1 LVVPGQIRHGGA
13 RAVGALLALGL
24 SATGAFAQA
33 DAFRDSGLRPSLPAG
48 SRTVAQTNDLSVPL
62 GSGAGVTGYIST
74 GEPSGK
80 PKKKRKTNKKEAV
93 APASGAPLNVVE
105 SAQPG
110 QKMNPRIGSITPA
123 PPVRKKPVDDDPYG
137 PVGFHAG
144 AFLVKPSLEVSEG
157 YDSNPFRVQ
166 NGPSS
171 AFTEVKGA
179 VSAKSEWSRH
189 EMQLDLRGSYTA
201 YSNVDDINRPD
212 ADATL
217 RGRID
222 VQKDLRIEYVEKAA
236 LATQAPGTPNSIDGA
251 KNLPFV
257 YTLTSGLG
265 AVKQFNRLELGLFG
279 EYSRNIYEN
288 ADLLNGTTLNLS
300 EFNYNDYTVRLRGSY
315 EVTPGFKPFIEV
327 AADTRTFDTGVNSF
341 GLRQGSDGYKAE
353 AGFVFDRELLKGQ
366 IGLGY
371 MARSYDD
378 PTLPNIS
385 GLLIDSSLVW
395 KPSALTQVKFDMNS
409 TINESIT
416 TGAAGVFTR
425 EGKLTIDHSFRRW
438 LVGSL
443 FGSYGQDQYR
453 GTDRVDN
460 RWTYG
465 AALTYWFNR
474 VLALRGE
481 MRREGLNSNVP
492 GQDYKA
498 DVAMLGLRLQR

>member
-1 LVVPGQIRHGGA
+1 VWP
-13 RAVGALLALGL
+13 
-24 SATGAFAQA
+24 FAAYAQS
-33 DAFRDSGLRPSLPAG
+33 DTLRDSGLRPSLPAQAADPI
-48 SRTVAQTNDLSVPL
+48 VL
-62 GSGAGVTGYIST
+62 GSGAGSTGYISA
-74 GEPSGK
+74 GEQSGR
-80 PKKKRKTNKKEAV
+80 PKKKKKSKTAKAT
-93 APASGAPLNVVE
+93 PASAPLYVIE
-105 SAQPG
+105 DPQPG
-110 QKMNPRIGSITPA
+110 QKMNPRIGATTP
-123 PPVRKKPVDDDPYG
+123 PPIHKRPVDDDPYG

-144 AFLVKPSLEVSEG
+144 AFLVKPSVEISEG

-166 NGPSS
+166 NGPGS

-222 VQKDLRIEYVEKAA
+222 IQKDLRIEYVEKAA
-236 LATQAPGTPNSIDGA
+236 LATQAPGTPNSIEGA
-251 KNLPFV
+251 KNLPFI
-257 YTLTSGLG
+257 YTLTSGVG
-265 AVKQFNRLELGLFG
+265 AVKQFNRLEVGVFG
-279 EYSRNIYEN
+279 EVSRNIYED

-315 EVTPGFKPFIEV
+315 EITPGMKPFVEV
-327 AADTRTFDTGVNSF
+327 AADTRSFDQDINSF
-341 GLRQGSDGYKAE
+341 GLRQGSNGYKAE
-353 AGFVFDRELLKGQ
+353 AGFIFDRPEILKGQ

-385 GLLIDSSLVW
+385 GLLIDSSLTW
-395 KPSALTQVKFDMNS
+395 KPSALTQVKLDLNS
-409 TINESIT
+409 SINESIT

-425 EGKLTIDHSFRRW
+425 EGKLTIDHAFRRW

-453 GTDRVDN
+453 GTDRIDD

-474 VLALRGE
+474 ALALRGE
-481 MRREGLNSNVP
+481 VRREGLNSNVA
-492 GQDYKA
+492 GEDYKA

>member
-1 LVVPGQIRHGGA
+1 MLVLGQIRQGGA

-24 SATGAFAQA
+24 SMSSALAQA
-33 DAFRDSGLRPSLPAG
+33 DPFRDSGLRPSLPSG

-62 GSGAGVTGYIST
+62 GSGAGGTGYISS

-80 PKKKRKTNKKEAV
+80 PKKKRKTSKKDSV
-93 APASGAPLNVVE
+93 APASGAPLNAIE
-105 SAQPG
+105 SVQPG
-110 QKMNPRIGSITPA
+110 QKMNPRIGATTP
-123 PPVRKKPVDDDPYG
+123 PPIRKRPIDDDPYG
-137 PVGFHAG
+137 PVGFHSG
-144 AFLVKPSLEVSEG
+144 AFLVKPSIDISEG

-222 VQKDLRIEYVEKAA
+222 VQKDFRIEYVEKAA

-251 KNLPFV
+251 KSLPFV

-279 EYSRNIYEN
+279 EYSRNIYED

-315 EVTPGFKPFIEV
+315 EITPGLKPFVEV
-327 AADTRTFDTGVNSF
+327 AADTRKFDTDINSF

-353 AGFVFDRELLKGQ
+353 AGFVFDREILKGQ
-366 IGLGY
+366 IGLGW
-371 MARSYDD
+371 MARTYDD

-425 EGKLTIDHSFRRW
+425 EAKLTVDHSFRRW

-453 GTDRVDN
+453 GTGRVDD

-474 VLALRGE
+474 ALALRGE
-481 MRREGLNSNVP
+481 VRHEELNSNVA

>member
-1 LVVPGQIRHGGA
+1 VWP
-13 RAVGALLALGL
+13 
-24 SATGAFAQA
+24 FAAYAQS
-33 DAFRDSGLRPSLPAG
+33 DTLRDSGLRPSLPAQA
-48 SRTVAQTNDLSVPL
+48 TDPIVL
-62 GSGAGVTGYIST
+62 GSGAGSTGYISA
-74 GEPSGK
+74 GEQSGR
-80 PKKKRKTNKKEAV
+80 PKKKKKSKTAKAT
-93 APASGAPLNVVE
+93 PASAPLYVIE
-105 SAQPG
+105 DPQPG
-110 QKMNPRIGSITPA
+110 QKMNPRIGATTP
-123 PPVRKKPVDDDPYG
+123 PPIHKRPVDDDPYG

-144 AFLVKPSLEVSEG
+144 AFLVKPSVEISEG

-166 NGPSS
+166 NGPGS

-222 VQKDLRIEYVEKAA
+222 VQKDLRVEYVEKAA
-236 LATQAPGTPNSIDGA
+236 LATQAPGTPNSIEGA
-251 KNLPFV
+251 KNLPFI
-257 YTLTSGLG
+257 YTLTSGVG
-265 AVKQFNRLELGLFG
+265 AVKQFNRLEVGVFG
-279 EYSRNIYEN
+279 EVSRNIYED

-315 EVTPGFKPFIEV
+315 EITPGMKPFVEV
-327 AADTRTFDTGVNSF
+327 AADTRSFDQGTNSF
-341 GLRQGSDGYKAE
+341 GLRQGSNGYKAE
-353 AGFVFDRELLKGQ
+353 AGFIFDRPEILKGQ

-385 GLLIDSSLVW
+385 GLLIDSSLTW
-395 KPSALTQVKFDMNS
+395 KPSALTQVKLDLNS
-409 TINESIT
+409 SINESIT

-425 EGKLTIDHSFRRW
+425 EGKLTIDHAFRRW

-453 GTDRVDN
+453 GTDRVDD

-474 VLALRGE
+474 ALALRGE
-481 MRREGLNSNVP
+481 VRREGLNSNVA
-492 GQDYKA
+492 GEDYKA

>member
-1 LVVPGQIRHGGA
+1 MA
-13 RAVGALLALGL
+13 AY
-24 SATGAFAQA
+24 AQS
-33 DAFRDSGLRPSLPAG
+33 DTLRDSGLRPSLPMSGRA
-48 SRTVAQTNDLSVPL
+48 VAQTDIGAP
-62 GSGAGVTGYIST
+62 GSGAGSTGYVSA
-74 GEPSGK
+74 GDQSGK
-80 PKKKRKTNKKEAV
+80 PKKKKKAKTTKA
-93 APASGAPLNVVE
+93 APAPAPPDPVE
-105 SAQPG
+105 NPQPG
-110 QKMNPRIGSITPA
+110 QKMNPRIGATTP
-123 PPVRKKPVDDDPYG
+123 PPVHKRPVDDDPYG

-144 AFLVKPSLEVSEG
+144 AFLVKPSVEISEG

-236 LATQAPGTPNSIDGA
+236 FATQAPGTPNSIEGA
-251 KNLPFV
+251 KSLPFI

-265 AVKQFNRLELGLFG
+265 AVKQFNRLEVGVFG
-279 EYSRNIYEN
+279 EVSRNIYED
-288 ADLLNGTTLNLS
+288 ADLLNGATLNLS
-300 EFNYNDYTVRLRGSY
+300 EFNYNDYTARLRGSY
-315 EVTPGFKPFIEV
+315 EITPGMKPFVEV
-327 AADTRTFDTGVNSF
+327 AADTRSFDQDFNSF
-341 GLRQGSDGYKAE
+341 GLRQGSNGYKAE
-353 AGFVFDRELLKGQ
+353 AGFIFDRPEILKGQ

-385 GLLIDSSLVW
+385 GLLIDSSLTW
-395 KPSALTQVKFDMNS
+395 KPSALTQVKLDLNS
-409 TINESIT
+409 SINESIT

-425 EGKLTIDHSFRRW
+425 EGKLTIDHAFRRW

-443 FGSYGQDQYR
+443 FGSYGQDEYR

-460 RWTYG
+460 RWIYG

-474 VLALRGE
+474 ALALRGE
-481 MRREGLNSNVP
+481 VRREELNSNIA
-492 GQDYKA
+492 GEDYKA

>member
-1 LVVPGQIRHGGA
+1 MGSTGQIRHGRA
-13 RAVGALLALGL
+13 RAVCAALALGL
-24 SATGAFAQA
+24 SATNALAQTGS
-33 DAFRDSGLRPSLPAG
+33 FRDTGLRPSLPAG
-48 SRTVAQTNDLSVPL
+48 SGTVAQTNDPGSPP
-62 GSGAGVTGYIST
+62 GSGAGSTGYIST
-74 GEPSGK
+74 GELSGR
-80 PKKKRKTNKKEAV
+80 PKKKKKTKRSEAASV
-93 APASGAPLNVVE
+93 PAPIEAPAV
-105 SAQPG
+105 QPG
-110 QKMNPRIGSITPA
+110 QKMNPRIGAITSTI
-123 PPVRKKPVDDDPYG
+123 PVRKKPIDDDPFG
-137 PVGFHAG
+137 PVGFHSG
-144 AFLVKPSLEVSEG
+144 AFLVKPSIEISEG
-157 YDSNPFRVQ
+157 YDNNPFRVQ
-166 NGPSS
+166 NGPGS

-201 YSNVDDINRPD
+201 YTDVDNINRPD

-236 LATQAPGTPNSIDGA
+236 LATQAPGTPNSIEGA
-251 KNLPFV
+251 KSLPFI
-257 YTLTSGLG
+257 YTLTSGVG
-265 AVKQFNRLELGLFG
+265 AVKQFNRLEVGLFG
-279 EYSRNIYEN
+279 EFSRNIYEN

-315 EVTPGFKPFIEV
+315 EITPGMKPFVEV
-327 AADTRTFDTGVNSF
+327 AADTRVFDQDVNSF
-341 GLRQGSDGYKAE
+341 GLRQGSNGYKAE
-353 AGFVFDRELLKGQ
+353 AGLIFDRPEILKGQ

-371 MARSYDD
+371 MARTYDD

-395 KPSALTQVKFDMNS
+395 KPSALTQVKLDLNS

-425 EGKLTIDHSFRRW
+425 EGKLTIDHAFRRW
-438 LVGSL
+438 FVGSL
-443 FGSYGQDQYR
+443 FASYGQDQYR
-453 GTDRVDN
+453 GTGRVDD

-474 VLALRGE
+474 TLALRGE
-481 MRREGLNSNVP
+481 VRREGLNSNVA

-498 DVAMLGLRLQR
+498 DVAMLGLKLQR

>member
-1 LVVPGQIRHGGA
+1 VWP
-13 RAVGALLALGL
+13 
-24 SATGAFAQA
+24 FAAYAQS
-33 DAFRDSGLRPSLPAG
+33 DTLRDSGLRPSLPASG
-48 SRTVAQTNDLSVPL
+48 RAVAQATDPIVL
-62 GSGAGVTGYIST
+62 GSGAGSTGYISA
-74 GEPSGK
+74 GEQSGR
-80 PKKKRKTNKKEAV
+80 PKKKKKSKTAKAT
-93 APASGAPLNVVE
+93 PASAPLYVIE
-105 SAQPG
+105 DPQPG
-110 QKMNPRIGSITPA
+110 QKMNPRIGATTP
-123 PPVRKKPVDDDPYG
+123 PPIHKRPVDDDPYG

-144 AFLVKPSLEVSEG
+144 AFLVKPSVEISEG

-166 NGPSS
+166 NGPGS

-222 VQKDLRIEYVEKAA
+222 IQKDLRIEYVEKAA
-236 LATQAPGTPNSIDGA
+236 LATQAPGTPNSIEGA
-251 KNLPFV
+251 KNLPFI
-257 YTLTSGLG
+257 YTLTSGVG
-265 AVKQFNRLELGLFG
+265 AVKQFNRLEVGVFG
-279 EYSRNIYEN
+279 EVSRNIYED

-315 EVTPGFKPFIEV
+315 EITPGMKPFVEV
-327 AADTRTFDTGVNSF
+327 AADTRSFDQGINSF
-341 GLRQGSDGYKAE
+341 GLRQGSNGYKAE
-353 AGFVFDRELLKGQ
+353 AGFIFDRPEILKGQ

-385 GLLIDSSLVW
+385 GLLIDSSLTW
-395 KPSALTQVKFDMNS
+395 KPSALTQMKLDLNS
-409 TINESIT
+409 SINESIT

-425 EGKLTIDHSFRRW
+425 EGKLTIDHAFRRW

-453 GTDRVDN
+453 GTDRVDD

-474 VLALRGE
+474 ALALRGE
-481 MRREGLNSNVP
+481 VRREGLNSNVA
-492 GQDYKA
+492 GEDYKA